1 MPPAPLHLRCPPSL
15 HSYPLCCCLL
25 TDLVPGDLVE
35 VGVGGKVP
43 ADTRV
48 AQLLSTT
55 LRIDQVWGGCGVCGR
70 GF

>member
-1 MPPAPLHLRCPPSL
+1 MHFCLIPAPL
-15 HSYPLCCCLL
+15 PLLSTPTRF

-55 LRIDQVWGGCGVCGR
+55 LRIDQVGGGR
-70 GF
+70 